1 MADDQSGVI
10 EAVSKTLVFG
20 FEDDVRVEIRLDEN
34 GQTRVDLW
42 SASRIGRGDLGRN
55 RRTIGRFLRRLDESL
70 DARPGQILD
79 ATRTPAWHEP
89 Q

>member
-20 FEDDVRVEIRLDEN
+20 FVDDVRVEIGLDEN

-42 SASRIGRGDLGRN
+42 SASQIGRGDLGRN
-55 RRTIGRFLRRLDESL
+55 RRTIGRFLRRLDRSL
-70 DARPGQILD
+70 DAQPGQILD
-79 ATRTPAWHEP
+79 ATHTPAWHESH
-89 Q
+89 